1 MPRSCASAAV
11 TATLT
16 ADAFNHPAARRALA
30 AACRVI
36 RTSDLSAEHRQR
48 LLLELQRRDLPIL
61 AIDLGC

>member
-11 TATLT
+11 AATLT

-30 AACRVI
+30 TVCRII
-36 RTSDLSAEHRQR
+36 RASDLSAEHRQR
-48 LLLELQRRDLPIL
+48 LLVAMHAEGLPVL